1 MYTPYLR
8 GKQYELLALKERAG
22 LLGTSGSI
30 VPIIEPVREPD
41 GGLDRCL
48 NSLREAAVEVV
59 LVANPRVGALSGAG
73 IATSLSEYVQHQRDV
88 RWNFGLLIDE
98 STDVRALLAQYDALL
113 PAESELTLIHRG
125 VSSDPDFLRS
135 ESRRLGRK
143 YDLVDDS
150 LRQRHFRQFL
160 RESIGIILHDGFRAE
175 ERNSGYLAR
184 EEGVFTEDNLYFR
197 EEGWGG
203 FGDYLT
209 IGSGWTEGGF
219 TPRAVAIHWTY
230 QPSPGAPI
238 MIRHFTSQ
246 SNGDTANVGGKF
258 LEACSKLVRFL
269 DERDLRGPAAN
280 TMRQHLESQTY
291 PGLGI
296 VKKLSVQNHLELMAA
311 VLAGSA

>member
-22 LLGTSGSI
+22 LLGESGSI
-30 VPIIEPVREPD
+30 VPILEPVKEPD

-48 NSLREAAVEVV
+48 NSLRDAAVEVV
-59 LVANPRVGALSGAG
+59 LIANPQVGSLSGAG
-73 IATSLSEYVQHQRDV
+73 IATSISDYVLQQHDV

-98 STDVRALLAQYDALL
+98 ATNVRALLAQYRALL
-113 PAESELTLIHRG
+113 PSGSDLTLIHRG
-125 VSSDPDFLRS
+125 VSSDPDFLLE
-135 ESRRLGRK
+135 ESNQLGRK

-160 RESIGIILHDGFRAE
+160 ADSVGFILHDGFRAE
-175 ERNSGYLAR
+175 ERNAGYLAR
-184 EEGVFTEDNLYFR
+184 EESVFTEDNLYFH

-230 QPSPGAPI
+230 QPEPDTPI
-238 MIRHFTSQ
+238 MIRHFTSE

-258 LEACSKLVRFL
+258 LEACAKLVRFL
-269 DERDLRGPAAN
+269 DEQDLRGSAAN
-280 TMRQHLESQTY
+280 TMREHLGSQTY

-296 VKKLSVQNHLELMAA
+296 VKKLSVQNHLELMAT

>member
-8 GKQYELLALKERAG
+8 GKQYELLALKERAA
-22 LLGTSGSI
+22 LLGASGLI
-30 VPIIEPVREPD
+30 VPVIEPVKEPD

-48 NSLREAAVEVV
+48 DSLREAAVEVV
-59 LVANPRVGALSGAG
+59 VVANPQVGPLSSPG
-73 IATSLSEYVQHQRDV
+73 IATSISDYVLKRQEV
-88 RWNFGLLIDE
+88 RWNIGLLIDE
-98 STDVRALLAQYDALL
+98 STDVRALLAQYRALL
-113 PAESELTLIHRG
+113 PAVADLTLIHRG
-125 VSSDPDFLRS
+125 VSSDPDHLRD
-135 ESRRLGRK
+135 ESSRLGRK

-160 RESIGIILHDGFRAE
+160 ADSVGFILHDGFRAE
-175 ERNSGYLAR
+175 ERNAGYLAR
-184 EEGVFTEDNLYFR
+184 EESVFTEDNLYFR

-230 QPSPGAPI
+230 RPGPDTPI
-238 MIRHFTSQ
+238 MIRHFTSE

-258 LEACSKLVRFL
+258 LEACAKLVRFL
-269 DERDLRGPAAN
+269 DEHDLRGSAAN
-280 TMRQHLESQTY
+280 TMRQHLASQTY

-296 VKKLSVQNHLELMAA
+296 VKKLSVQNHLELMAT
-311 VLAGSA
+311 VLAGSP